1 MRGVFFLFRSF
12 GGVEVLARSQH
23 AADKD
28 ARQIGRIPDEAISKR
43 SVAKVG
49 QELQ

>member
-1 MRGVFFLFRSF
+1 MRGVFFLFRRF
-12 GGVEVLARSQH
+12 GGVEVVGEIAA